1 MDFGGRFPE
10 PMSRRASPAG
20 ALIAASPGKLRL
32 LFRRLLVNLAHRK
45 SVRVAEALLTV
56 AIVGGALGYGA
67 ARGGHMPVVNE
78 WMTDIGD
85 RIAYFAGFEIA
96 DADVRGHNR
105 LRRDQILAAAGIS
118 AHTSLVL
125 LNADTAR
132 EKLKSNPWIADAVV
146 RKFYPNRIEI
156 EVTEREAFALW
167 QRHGKLAIVARDGTV
182 LEEVAGT
189 RPEKLPL
196 VVGEGA
202 AKVASDFLAVLDR
215 FPAIKA
221 EVYGAV
227 YVAERRW
234 NLRMTNGMDVRLP
247 EHDLIAALDALT
259 KLSRDQRIFSR
270 DIEMIDLRI
279 PGQVVVRMSEAA
291 AAAYDAQRKPAK
303 PKRAS

>member
-1 MDFGGRFPE
+1 
-10 PMSRRASPAG
+10 MSRRASPDG
-20 ALIAASPGKLRL
+20 VLVAASPSKFSLF
-32 LFRRLLVNLAHRK
+32 FRRVLVNLSHRK
-45 SVRVAEALLTV
+45 SVRVAETLLTIGVV
-56 AIVGGALGYGA
+56 AGALVLGTV
-67 ARGGHMPVVNE
+67 RGGHMPFVNDTITE
-78 WMTDIGD
+78 IGD

-105 LRRDQILAAAGIS
+105 LRREQVLAAAGITE
-118 AHTSLVL
+118 HTSLVL

-132 EKLKSNPWIADAVV
+132 DKLKSNPWIADAVV

-167 QRHGKLAIVARDGTV
+167 QRKGKLAIVSRDGTV
-182 LEEVAGT
+182 LEEISGD

-202 AKVASDFLAVLDR
+202 ARAAAEFLAVLDR
-215 FPAIKA
+215 FPSIKA

-227 YVAERRW
+227 FIAERRW
-234 NLRMTNGMDVRLP
+234 NLRMTNGIDVRLP
-247 EHDLIAALDALT
+247 EHNLIVAFEALT
-259 KLSRDQRIFSR
+259 KLSRDQKIFTR

-279 PGQVVVRMSEAA
+279 PGQVVVRMSDAA

-303 PKRAS
+303 TKGAT